1 MERDCTHHLQFVLP
15 ELLLLRLIQKRELAD
30 MMHKD
35 ISQNR
40 QLRVKRAD
48 LAKLGLEGG
57 AETLECGGGVE
68 LSDFLLDLLGDELA
82 LEI

>member
-1 MERDCTHHLQFVLP
+1 
-15 ELLLLRLIQKRELAD
+15 